1 MGFFWKQIQRA
12 NYDSTC
18 STALQSRTITRKTN
32 EKLFTSKNTRKS
44 NEKVCTSKFTRKTN
58 EKLFTRKNYQ
68 KNSPLFGII
77 YSYKYKALSFF
88 ALLYNSKLHA
98 EKNRQI
104 RDELEKLC
112 RLRRPF
118 STYVRH
124 IETMRC
130 SFII

>member
-1 MGFFWKQIQRA
+1 MEHADRFLRRFYI
-12 NYDSTC
+12 
-18 STALQSRTITRKTN
+18 
-32 EKLFTSKNTRKS
+32 EKGMFGSLSLTFIFYRPP
-44 NEKVCTSKFTRKTN
+44 
-58 EKLFTRKNYQ
+58 L
-68 KNSPLFGII
+68 SPLFGII

-104 RDELEKLC
+104 RDELEQLC

-124 IETMRC
+124 IETMRTLITMADR
-130 SFII
+130 SYQ